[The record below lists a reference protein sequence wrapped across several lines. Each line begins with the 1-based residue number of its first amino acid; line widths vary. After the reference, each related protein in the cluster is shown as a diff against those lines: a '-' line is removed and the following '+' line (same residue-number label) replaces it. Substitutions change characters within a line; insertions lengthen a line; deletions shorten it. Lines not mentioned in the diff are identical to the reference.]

1 MGGAKGAGGDWIR
14 YPRCFGCVGELQQ
27 THYFTGIQREA
38 GQLEMVTGGFKFRR
52 APGNAGKPAVRPH
65 QSQGVRV
72 SYADIAS
79 GCKLPNNVGINSDT
93 VG

>member
-1 MGGAKGAGGDWIR
+1 
-14 YPRCFGCVGELQQ
+14 
-27 THYFTGIQREA
+27 
-38 GQLEMVTGGFKFRR
+38 MVTGGLRFRR
-52 APGNAGKPAVRPH
+52 APGNAGKPAVRPD

-79 GCKLPNNVGINSDT
+79 GCKLPNNVGINSET